1 MSIYDLKPGERAFVS
16 NIIGDEKLAKR
27 LLALGAIEGT
37 EVVVKA
43 AAPLGDPILINFRGF
58 DLAIRKRDAKNIVIT
73 NIK

>member
-1 MSIYDLKPGERAFVS
+1 MSIYDLRPGEKAYVS

-37 EVVVKA
+37 EILVKA
-43 AAPLGDPILINFRGF
+43 TAPLGDPILINFRGF
-58 DLAIRKRDAKNIVIT
+58 DLAIRKRDAQSIVVN

>member
-1 MSIYDLKPGERAFVS
+1 MSIYDLRPGQKAYVS

-37 EVVVKA
+37 EILVKA
-43 AAPLGDPILINFRGF
+43 TAPLGDPILINFRGF
-58 DLAIRKRDAKNIVIT
+58 DLAIRKRDAQSIVVN